1 VPIGLRFFLSAI
13 PLFMLYKVVIAQEP
27 VHAGRGGPIMPR
39 LAGWLSVIGVCAPFL
54 YLVWQGVK
62 LTDFHFRRDRRIS
75 LFGNPDASTHR
86 RNSSDPPSL

>member
-1 VPIGLRFFLSAI
+1 
-13 PLFMLYKVVIAQEP
+13 
-27 VHAGRGGPIMPR
+27 MPR
-39 LAGWLSVIGVCAPFL
+39 LAGWLSVIGVCVPFL

-62 LTDFHFRRDRRIS
+62 LTDFHFRKDRRIS